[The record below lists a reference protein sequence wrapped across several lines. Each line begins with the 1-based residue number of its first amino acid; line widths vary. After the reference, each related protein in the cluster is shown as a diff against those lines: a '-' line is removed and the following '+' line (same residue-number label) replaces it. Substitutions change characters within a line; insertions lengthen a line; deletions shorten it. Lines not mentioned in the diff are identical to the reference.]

1 MIGAIIV
8 LTILVVCLLI
18 AFLSAALHIVKIQ
31 KELEDLNKVD
41 VEQDMLLEQI
51 ALRVRDLAVLTK
63 DIQDYL
69 IEQQDIETGKVYV
82 SSFGGPIGEA

>member
-1 MIGAIIV
+1 MIGAVIILSV
-8 LTILVVCLLI
+8 LVVCLLI

>member
-1 MIGAIIV
+1 MIGAIII

-51 ALRVRDLAVLTK
+51 ALRVRDLAITTR
-63 DIQDYL
+63 DMQDYL

>member
-1 MIGAIIV
+1 MIGAIII

-51 ALRVRDLAVLTK
+51 ALRVRDLAVTTR
-63 DIQDYL
+63 DMQDYL

>member
-1 MIGAIIV
+1 MIGAIIILSV
-8 LTILVVCLLI
+8 LVVGLLI
-18 AFLSAALHIVKIQ
+18 AFLSAALHIVNIQ

-51 ALRVRDLAVLTK
+51 ALRIRDLAIATK
-63 DIQDYL
+63 DMQDYL

-82 SSFGGPIGEA
+82 SSFGGPSGEA

>member
-1 MIGAIIV
+1 MIGAIIILSV
-8 LTILVVCLLI
+8 LVVGLLI

-51 ALRVRDLAVLTK
+51 ALRIRDLAIATK
-63 DIQDYL
+63 DMQDYL
-69 IEQQDIETGKVYV
+69 IEQQNIETGKVYV

>member
-1 MIGAIIV
+1 MIGAIIILSV
-8 LTILVVCLLI
+8 LVVCLLI

-51 ALRVRDLAVLTK
+51 ALRIRDIAIATK
-63 DIQDYL
+63 DMQDYL

-82 SSFGGPIGEA
+82 LSFGGPIGEA

>member
-51 ALRVRDLAVLTK
+51 ALRVRDLAVTTR
-63 DIQDYL
+63 DMQDYL

>member
-8 LTILVVCLLI
+8 LSVLVVCLLI

-41 VEQDMLLEQI
+41 VEQDMILEKI

>member
-8 LTILVVCLLI
+8 LTILVVCLLT
-18 AFLSAALHIVKIQ
+18 AFLSATLHIVKIQ

>member
-8 LTILVVCLLI
+8 LTILVVCLLT

-51 ALRVRDLAVLTK
+51 ALRVRDLAILTK

>member
-1 MIGAIIV
+1 MIGAVIV

>member
-1 MIGAIIV
+1 MIGAIIILSV
-8 LTILVVCLLI
+8 LVVGLLI

-51 ALRVRDLAVLTK
+51 ALRIRDIAIATK
-63 DIQDYL
+63 DMQDYL

-82 SSFGGPIGEA
+82 LSFGGPIGEA

>member
-51 ALRVRDLAVLTK
+51 ALRVRDLAITTR
-63 DIQDYL
+63 DMQDYL

>member
-18 AFLSAALHIVKIQ
+18 VFLSAALHIVKIQ

>member
-1 MIGAIIV
+1 MIGAVIILSV
-8 LTILVVCLLI
+8 LVVGLLI

-63 DIQDYL
+63 DMQDYL
-69 IEQQDIETGKVYV
+69 IEQQDVETGKVYV

>member
-1 MIGAIIV
+1 MIGAIII